1 MSPRLDALGI
11 GITTR
16 DRWDD
21 LEVTLSELRNKGYEN
36 AETIV
41 VDDGSEQP
49 LPPALKATFPKVRF
63 ERVERSL
70 GLVVQRNRL
79 AKILSSPYYLTLNHT
94 PFPVPGNICYA
105 AIW

>member
-1 MSPRLDALGI
+1 MSPGLDALGI

-41 VDDGSEQP
+41 VDDGSKQP
-49 LPPALKATFPKVRF
+49 LPPSLKATFPKVRF
-63 ERVERSL
+63 ERV
-70 GLVVQRNRL
+70 
-79 AKILSSPYYLTLNHT
+79 
-94 PFPVPGNICYA
+94 
-105 AIW
+105 